1 MNGWSPILN
10 RPRTPCLNTG
20 VSLGRYFDA
29 PSAFFFRR
37 TGLYDVWG
45 KRRVEEGMM
54 KIMDY
59 LKEEWVIPDLK
70 GTDKQSILREL
81 SGVLVRPCQVA
92 SVEELLQ
99 VLLDREKLGSTGIG
113 EGIAIPHGRLK
124 KLKKFFISF
133 GRSIKGVDF
142 DSIDRNLS
150 RLFFLV
156 MAPENSAVDNLKL
169 LSRIVNLLKDS
180 SFKKRLI
187 EASSQKELFQIIS
200 EEDEKY

>member
-1 MNGWSPILN
+1 
-10 RPRTPCLNTG
+10 
-20 VSLGRYFDA
+20 
-29 PSAFFFRR
+29 
-37 TGLYDVWG
+37 
-45 KRRVEEGMM
+45 M
-54 KIMDY
+54 KIIDY
-59 LKEEWVIPDLK
+59 LEEDWVISDLK
-70 GTDKQSILREL
+70 GTDKPSILREL
-81 SGVLVRPCQVA
+81 SNVLVKPCQVA

-99 VLLDREKLGSTGIG
+99 VLLEREKLGSTGIG

-142 DSIDRNLS
+142 DSIDRNPS

-169 LSRIVNLLKDS
+169 LSRIVTLLKDT
-180 SFKKRLI
+180 SFKKRLV
-187 EASSQKELFQIIS
+187 EASSQKELFRIIS

>member
-1 MNGWSPILN
+1 
-10 RPRTPCLNTG
+10 
-20 VSLGRYFDA
+20 
-29 PSAFFFRR
+29 
-37 TGLYDVWG
+37 
-45 KRRVEEGMM
+45 M

-59 LKEEWVIPDLK
+59 LNEEWVIPDLK
-70 GTDKQSILREL
+70 GADKASVLKEL
-81 SGVLVRPCQVA
+81 SGVLVNPCQVT

-99 VLLDREKLGSTGIG
+99 VLLDRERLGSTGIG

-133 GRSIKGVDF
+133 GRSIQGVDF
-142 DSIDRNLS
+142 DSIDRKPS
-150 RLFFLV
+150 HLFFLV

-169 LSRIVNLLKDS
+169 LSRIVTLLKEP

-187 EASSQKELFQIIS
+187 EASSGKELFQIIS

>member
-1 MNGWSPILN
+1 MVVKSNPAPERQGIISNG
-10 RPRTPCLNTG
+10 
-20 VSLGRYFDA
+20 VKE
-29 PSAFFFRR
+29 
-37 TGLYDVWG
+37 GL
-45 KRRVEEGMM
+45 M
-54 KIMDY
+54 KIMGY
-59 LKEEWVIPDLK
+59 LKEEWVISDLQ
-70 GTDKQSILREL
+70 GTDKRSILREL
-81 SGVLVRPCQVA
+81 SSVLVKPCQVA
-92 SVEELLQ
+92 SAEELLQ

-142 DSIDRNLS
+142 DSIDHNPS

-169 LSRIVNLLKDS
+169 LGRIVTLLKDV
-180 SFKKRLI
+180 SFKKRLM
-187 EASSQKELFQIIS
+187 EASSKNELFEIIS

>member
-1 MNGWSPILN
+1 
-10 RPRTPCLNTG
+10 
-20 VSLGRYFDA
+20 
-29 PSAFFFRR
+29 
-37 TGLYDVWG
+37 
-45 KRRVEEGMM
+45 MM

-59 LKEEWVIPDLK
+59 LDEEWVIGDLQ
-70 GTDKQSILREL
+70 GADKTSILREL
-81 SGVLVRPCQVA
+81 SGVLVNPCKAA

-133 GRSIKGVDF
+133 GRSVKGVDF
-142 DSIDRNLS
+142 DSIDQKPS
-150 RLFFLV
+150 QLFFLV

-169 LSRIVNLLKDS
+169 LSRIVTLLKEP
-180 SFKKRLI
+180 SFKKRLM
-187 EASSQKELFQIIS
+187 EAPSRKELFKVIS